1 MFRNYGEFIM
11 KPEIKAKWVEALR
24 SGDFKQGKGYLNNRD
39 DNSFCCLGVLCEINA
54 DKRFNKIPV
63 IVNKKN
69 DKEKTIVATSFRI
82 IDDSSETES
91 SIFYLTKN
99 NMEYFGLDATQCQS
113 LMDMNDGVE
122 TVVELVTPKTFN
134 EIADWIEENL

>member
-1 MFRNYGEFIM
+1 M